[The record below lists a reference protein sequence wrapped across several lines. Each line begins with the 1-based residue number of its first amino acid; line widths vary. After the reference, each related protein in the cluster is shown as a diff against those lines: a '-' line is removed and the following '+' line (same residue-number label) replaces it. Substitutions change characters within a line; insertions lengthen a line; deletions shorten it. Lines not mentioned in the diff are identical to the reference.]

1 MVFRGRSEGCLFRP
15 GPPVLISAGCSSVQ
29 ARPVAIE
36 EGFRIGGHEV
46 YPRQGRIIGPGGESR
61 IEPKAMAVLVELAR
75 DAPEPRSRDQIISSV
90 WPRGFVSDDV
100 LTRCIG
106 QLRRAL
112 EDDPR
117 SPRWLETLPKLG
129 YRLKTAV
136 EPLARTASV
145 PPPARPGVES
155 LIVLPFQN
163 LSAESEDFVADGLT
177 ELLIARLAAFTG
189 LRVISR
195 TTAMRFKGG
204 TASVA
209 EVAEKTGS
217 DWVIEGS
224 VLQSGDRIQVVAQL
238 IDARTDTHAW
248 AADYV
253 RDFRDLLSLQ
263 NEIVARVASAIRLQ
277 LGATERSPRSAP
289 SLSPPVMRD
298 YLKARHF
305 LSRRTIP
312 DLTEARAILASVT
325 EAAQDHASGWAS
337 LAECEMLL
345 AHYGAAGVA
354 ELLEDCEEH
363 LERALTLE
371 PDHAI
376 GLATRGALRF
386 FFRRDLDGAAAD
398 LGRALALLPSY
409 ALAMLSLAN
418 VCAVRRHFEDSS
430 AWMDQALLVDP
441 LDVGINMN
449 MGDHLILQRR
459 YEEAAAALRSALALS
474 PRHRPSALRLC
485 WALALAGEQ
494 DEALE
499 LLEGLRREGEDDP
512 QWHEYAALVAGL
524 RQDPSAAR
532 REFEWLEKAA
542 GSRRVSPWTLA
553 RAACAAGREQSAI
566 DWLEQA
572 AGQRSSSLPFMLVT
586 PAFDALHGN
595 ERFIS
600 LGRVLGLPAPG
611 A

>member
-1 MVFRGRSEGCLFRP
+1 MAV
-15 GPPVLISAGCSSVQ
+15 
-29 ARPVAIE
+29 E
-36 EGFRIGGHEV
+36 EGFRIGDHEV
-46 YPRQGRIIGPGGESR
+46 YPRQGRILGPRGESR

-75 DAPEPRSRDQIISSV
+75 GAPEPRSRDQIIGSV

-117 SPRWLETLPKLG
+117 APRCLETLPKIG
-129 YRLKTAV
+129 YRLKSAV
-136 EPLARTASV
+136 EPLARPAAV
-145 PPPARPGVES
+145 PPPARSGIES

-163 LSAESEDFVADGLT
+163 LSAASEDFVADGLT

-204 TASVA
+204 TAGVTEIA
-209 EVAEKTGS
+209 QKTGS

-238 IDARTDTHAW
+238 IDARTDTHVW

-253 RDFRDLLSLQ
+253 RDLQDLLSLQ

-289 SLSPPVMRD
+289 SLPPPVMRD

-305 LSRRTIP
+305 LSRRTIG
-312 DLTEARAILASVT
+312 DLTQARSILASVT
-325 EAAQDHASGWAS
+325 AASPDHASGWAS

-371 PDHAI
+371 PDLAI
-376 GLATRGALRF
+376 GLATRGALGF
-386 FFRRDLDGAAAD
+386 FFRRDFDGAAAD
-398 LGRALALLPSY
+398 LGRALTLLPSY
-409 ALAMLSLAN
+409 AMAMLSLAN
-418 VCAVRRHFEDSS
+418 VCAVRRRFEDAS

-459 YEEAAAALRSALALS
+459 YEDAAAALRSALALS
-474 PRHRPSALRLC
+474 PQHRPSALRLS

-494 DEALE
+494 DEALA
-499 LLEGLRREGEDDP
+499 LLESQRPERDGDL

-524 RQDPSAAR
+524 RADPSAAM
-532 REFEWLEKAA
+532 RESRWLE
-542 GSRRVSPWTLA
+542 RVAKSQRVPPWTLA
-553 RAACAAGREQSAI
+553 RAACAAGRQEAAI

-572 AGQRSSSLPFMLVT
+572 ADQRSSSLPFMLVT
-586 PAFDALHGN
+586 PAFDSLHEN

-600 LGRVLGLPAPG
+600 LGRALGLTASG
-611 A
+611 ADAAQTRP

>member
-1 MVFRGRSEGCLFRP
+1 
-15 GPPVLISAGCSSVQ
+15 
-29 ARPVAIE
+29 
-36 EGFRIGGHEV
+36 
-46 YPRQGRIIGPGGESR
+46 
-61 IEPKAMAVLVELAR
+61 MAVLVELAR
-75 DAPEPRSRDQIISSV
+75 GAPEPRSRDQIIGSV

-117 SPRWLETLPKLG
+117 TPQCLETLPKLG
-129 YRLKTAV
+129 YRLKIAV
-136 EPLARTASV
+136 EPLARPAAA
-145 PPPARPGVES
+145 PPPARSGIES

-163 LSAESEDFVADGLT
+163 LSVASEDFVADGLT

-204 TASVA
+204 TAGVTEIA
-209 EVAEKTGS
+209 QKTGS

-238 IDARTDTHAW
+238 IDARTDTHVW

-253 RDFRDLLSLQ
+253 RDLQDLLSLQ

-289 SLSPPVMRD
+289 SLPPPVMRD

-305 LSRRTIP
+305 LSRRTIG
-312 DLTEARAILASVT
+312 DLTQARSILASVT
-325 EAAQDHASGWAS
+325 AASPDHASGWAS

-371 PDHAI
+371 PDLAI

-386 FFRRDLDGAAAD
+386 FFSRDFDGAAAD
-398 LGRALALLPSY
+398 LGRALTLLPSY
-409 ALAMLSLAN
+409 AMAMLSLAN
-418 VCAVRRHFEDSS
+418 VCAVRRRFDDAS

-459 YEEAAAALRSALALS
+459 YEDAVAALRSALALS
-474 PRHRPSALRLC
+474 PQHRPSALRLS

-494 DEALE
+494 DEPLA
-499 LLEGLRREGEDDP
+499 LLESLRPELDGDL

-524 RQDPSAAR
+524 RADPSAAM
-532 REFEWLEKAA
+532 RESRWLERVAK
-542 GSRRVSPWTLA
+542 SRRVPPWTLA
-553 RAACAAGREQSAI
+553 RAACAAGRQEAAI

-572 AGQRSSSLPFMLVT
+572 ADQRSSSLPFMLVT
-586 PAFDALHGN
+586 PAFDSLHENG
-595 ERFIS
+595 RFIS
-600 LGRVLGLPAPG
+600 LGRALGLPASG
-611 A
+611 ADAAQTRP

>member
-1 MVFRGRSEGCLFRP
+1 
-15 GPPVLISAGCSSVQ
+15 
-29 ARPVAIE
+29 
-36 EGFRIGGHEV
+36 
-46 YPRQGRIIGPGGESR
+46 
-61 IEPKAMAVLVELAR
+61 MAVLVELAR
-75 DAPEPRSRDQIISSV
+75 GAPEPRSREQIIASV

-112 EDDPR
+112 ADDPR
-117 SPRWLETLPKLG
+117 APRCLETLPKLG
-129 YRLKTAV
+129 YRLKCAV
-136 EPLARTASV
+136 EPLAGTATV
-145 PPPARPGVES
+145 APPTRPGIES

-163 LSAESEDFVADGLT
+163 LSAASEDFVADGLT

-204 TASVA
+204 TAGVA
-209 EVAEKTGS
+209 EIAEKTGS

-238 IDARTDTHAW
+238 IDARTDAHVW

-253 RDFRDLLSLQ
+253 RDLQDLLSLQ

-277 LGATERSPRSAP
+277 LGATERLPGSAP

-298 YLKARHF
+298 YLKARHL
-305 LSRRTIP
+305 LSRRTLR
-312 DLTEARAILASVT
+312 DLTEARSILASVT
-325 EAAQDHASGWAS
+325 RAAPDHASGWAS
-337 LAECEMLL
+337 LAESEMLL
-345 AHYGAAGVA
+345 AHYGAAGVE
-354 ELLEDCEEH
+354 ELLEDCEKH

-371 PDHAI
+371 PDLAI

-386 FFRRDLDGAAAD
+386 FFRREFDGAAAD
-398 LGRALALLPSY
+398 LGRALTLLPSY
-409 ALAMLSLAN
+409 AMAMLSLAN
-418 VCAVRRHFEDSS
+418 VCAVRGHFADAS

-459 YEEAAAALRSALALS
+459 YEDAAAALRAALALS
-474 PRHRPSALRLC
+474 PQHRPSTFRLC
-485 WALALAGEQ
+485 WALALAGEHA
-494 DEALE
+494 EALA
-499 LLEGLRREGEDDP
+499 LLERLRREGADDP

-524 RQDPSAAR
+524 RGDAAAAML
-532 REFEWLEKAA
+532 EYEWLERAA
-542 GSRRVSPWTLA
+542 KSERVPPWALA
-553 RAACAAGREQSAI
+553 RAACAAGRPRAAI

-572 AGQRSSSLPFMLVT
+572 AGRRSSSLPFMRVT
-586 PAFDALHGN
+586 PAFDPLHG
-595 ERFIS
+595 EQRFVA
-600 LGRVLGLPAPG
+600 LGRALGLPGPG
-611 A
+611 AGAAAGQRDPQSPESGIRTSPD

>member
-1 MVFRGRSEGCLFRP
+1 MAV
-15 GPPVLISAGCSSVQ
+15 
-29 ARPVAIE
+29 E
-36 EGFRIGGHEV
+36 EGFRIGDHEV
-46 YPRQGRIIGPGGESR
+46 HPRQGRIIGPRGESR

-75 DAPEPRSRDQIISSV
+75 GAPEPRSREQIIASV

-112 EDDPR
+112 ADDPR
-117 SPRWLETLPKLG
+117 APRCLETLPKLG
-129 YRLKTAV
+129 YRLKCAV
-136 EPLARTASV
+136 EPLARAAAV
-145 PPPARPGVES
+145 PPARSGVES

-163 LSAESEDFVADGLT
+163 LSASSEDFVADGLT

-204 TASVA
+204 TAGVTEIA
-209 EVAEKTGS
+209 QKTGS

-238 IDARTDTHAW
+238 IDARTDAHVW

-253 RDFRDLLSLQ
+253 RDLQDLLSLQ

-289 SLSPPVMRD
+289 TLAPPVMRD
-298 YLKARHF
+298 YLKARHL
-305 LSRRTIP
+305 LSRRTIR
-312 DLTEARAILASVT
+312 DLTEARSILAAVT
-325 EAAQDHASGWAS
+325 GAAPDHASGWAS
-337 LAECEMLL
+337 LAESEMLL
-345 AHYGAAGVA
+345 AHYGAAGIA
-354 ELLEDCEEH
+354 ELLEDCERN

-371 PDHAI
+371 PDLAI

-386 FFRRDLDGAAAD
+386 FFRREFDGAAAD
-398 LGRALALLPSY
+398 LGRALTLLPSY
-409 ALAMLSLAN
+409 AMAMLSLAN
-418 VCAVRRHFEDSS
+418 VCAVRGHFADAS

-459 YEEAAAALRSALALS
+459 YQDAAAALRGALALS
-474 PRHRPSALRLC
+474 PQHRPSALRLC
-485 WALALAGEQ
+485 WALALAGEHA
-494 DEALE
+494 EALA
-499 LLEGLRREGEDDP
+499 LLEDLRREGDDDP

-524 RQDPSAAR
+524 RAEPPVAAR
-532 REFEWLEKAA
+532 EYEWLERAA
-542 GSRRVSPWTLA
+542 KSARVPPWTLA
-553 RAACAAGREQSAI
+553 RAACAAGRQQTAI

-572 AGQRSSSLPFMLVT
+572 AGQRSSSLPFMRVT
-586 PAFDALHGN
+586 PAFDPLHG
-595 ERFIS
+595 EQRFIS
-600 LGRVLGLPAPG
+600 LGHALGLPEPG
-611 A
+611 ASAPEARRSIVRTPG